1 MIIETLAFIF
11 AGLALIA
18 GLWRLYVGPTVPDRV
33 VASDTL
39 AVITTAAL
47 VWLAHKLDNS
57 VYLDIALVYGI
68 LSFVGVVVIARV
80 MEGQQEQK

>member
-1 MIIETLAFIF
+1 MIIIEIVAFLF
-11 AGLALIA
+11 VGLALIA
-18 GLWRLYVGPTVPDRV
+18 GLWRLYLGPTIPDRV

-47 VWLAHKLDNS
+47 VWLADKLDNS

-68 LSFVGVVVIARV
+68 LSFVGVVVVARV
-80 MEGQQEQK
+80 LEGQQ